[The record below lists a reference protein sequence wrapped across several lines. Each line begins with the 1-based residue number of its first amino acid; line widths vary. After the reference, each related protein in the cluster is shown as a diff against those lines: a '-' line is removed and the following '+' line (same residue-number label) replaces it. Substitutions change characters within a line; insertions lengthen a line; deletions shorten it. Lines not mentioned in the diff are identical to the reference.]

1 VAADRGPPRRILY
14 HVDSMQTATAVG
26 LCVSASLFF
35 WGSACAKVA
44 PQSRPVTGRV
54 TVGVTS
60 RGPGVETMTFTVSI
74 EPAGVEGSVR
84 GDVGVFTADD
94 TPAGRHVVRLKSL
107 PGRCR
112 VDGDPE
118 RDISVSAGRSTTVR
132 FVVVCI

>member
-1 VAADRGPPRRILY
+1 M
-14 HVDSMQTATAVG
+14 S
-26 LCVSASLFF
+26 
-35 WGSACAKVA
+35 
-44 PQSRPVTGRV
+44 GRV

-94 TPAGRHVVRLKSL
+94 TPAGSHVVRLKDL

-118 RDISVSAGRSTTVR
+118 PNIIVSAGRSTTVR
-132 FVVVCI
+132 FVVVCT